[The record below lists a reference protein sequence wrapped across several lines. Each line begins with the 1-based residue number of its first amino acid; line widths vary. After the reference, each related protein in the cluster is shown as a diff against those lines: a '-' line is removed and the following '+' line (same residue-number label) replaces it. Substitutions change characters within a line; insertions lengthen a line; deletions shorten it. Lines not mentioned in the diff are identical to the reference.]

1 MLLLYLGIAFVVGS
15 SVKAQGRRDCVI
27 ILDQDT
33 CRQGYRCV
41 RGQCRPDIGQP
52 NECSMTRPCRP
63 NYRCIQGFCVP
74 DATSGCLGCQ
84 FQENVICENDRCV
97 RSPGASCGPLYE
109 PCSRGYSCQAGV
121 CTSTSS
127 PRCRRDRDC
136 TSIEHCRQG
145 VCVPRGGDTCMI
157 NRDCTFNEECRRGRC
172 VPRIN
177 TPECRRDTD
186 CPYGR
191 CQRGTCVGSPTNTCD
206 PYRGIRCSRGYRCV
220 NRQCLPN
227 GLSDKQKGSIP
238 DILTILHLY
247 DLADYLQDWLDKS
260 FHASF
265 YLHGQFLFSAFTG
278 VFPERLL
285 PN

>member
-1 MLLLYLGIAFVVGS
+1 MLLLYLGIAFVVGA

-145 VCVPRGGDTCMI
+145 VCVPRGGDTCMN

-227 GLSDKQKGSIP
+227 DEFECGPQRPCQSGYRCRMGLCVRDVNPQPTCRTNRECPPYQRCVRGNCIQR
-238 DILTILHLY
+238 
-247 DLADYLQDWLDKS
+247 A
-260 FHASF
+260 
-265 YLHGQFLFSAFTG
+265 G
-278 VFPERLL
+278 
-285 PN
+285 